1 MKKDFIYIKCW
12 NKRGAYVG
20 ILAISSK
27 KELEN
32 FSRVYSRFEYI
43 S

>member
-1 MKKDFIYIKCW
+1 MEKEYIFIKCW
-12 NKRGAYVG
+12 NKKGVYVG
-20 ILAISSK
+20 VLAISSK

-32 FSRVYSRFEYI
+32 FSRVYPRFEYI